1 MIPKFDGQLYN
12 KKADVIIKTVEG
24 AKAVQDAIKFLSMQ
38 QPVPKMKSSKEISR
52 ACKDH
57 VSDLGSKGL
66 HQHDSSDGKTGVKE
80 RLNKYGQVICCYGEN
95 LAYMCD
101 NAREVML

>member
-38 QPVPKMKSSKEISR
+38 KPVSKMKSSKEISR

-57 VSDLGSKGL
+57 VLDLGSKGL
-66 HQHDSSDGKTGVKE
+66 H
-80 RLNKYGQVICCYGEN
+80 
-95 LAYMCD
+95 
-101 NAREVML
+101 